1 MSRGV
6 PFSAVV
12 GSEWTKLRS
21 TRSTWWCSALFVLLA
36 GGAGWLAAATTQA
49 APRADLAVSSA
60 LTGFGFGPVPLV
72 VLGVLVVSSEF
83 RTGLALATF
92 TAVPRRGRL
101 LLAKTVVV
109 VAWSVLLTAVV
120 AAFCLL
126 AATRLTAVP
135 GGIPP
140 TDADVLRQLWLQV
153 AGAALTGVLAV
164 GLGAVLR
171 SSAGALGAALALVLV
186 LPPVLAIAGTELS
199 VRVSRWLPAFRVG
212 EDAFLAAATSWQ
224 TGLLVAGAW
233 AAAAW
238 LLGAALLVRRDV

>member
-6 PFSAVV
+6 PFTAVV
-12 GSEWTKLRS
+12 GSEWTKFRA
-21 TRSTWWCSALFVLLA
+21 TRSTWWCTALFVLLV
-36 GGAGWLAAATTQA
+36 GGVGWLAAATTQS

-72 VLGVLVVSSEF
+72 VLGVLVVTGEF
-83 RTGLALATF
+83 RTGLALVSL
-92 TAVPRRGRL
+92 TAVPRRTRL

-109 VAWSVLLTAVV
+109 VAWCVLLTAV
-120 AAFCLL
+120 L
-126 AATRLTAVP
+126 AAACLAAARALTAVP
-135 GGIPP
+135 GGIPV
-140 TDADVLRQLWLQV
+140 TDPDVLRQLWLQV

-171 SSAGALGAALALVLV
+171 STAGALGAALALVLV
-186 LPPVLAIAGTELS
+186 LPPVLALTATELGL
-199 VRVSRWLPAFRVG
+199 RVSRRLPAFRVG
-212 EDAFLAAATSWQ
+212 EDAFLTVATSWQ

-238 LLGAALLVRRDV
+238 LLGAVLLVRRDV